1 MAALPALP
9 KDVRIVA
16 SEELWTEA
24 GELPC
29 VLSVDVP
36 LRRFTVRDLLLLE
49 RNTVLES
56 SKPTGADVP
65 VVVNSQVIG
74 WAEFEA
80 MGQRLAVRITEL
92 A

>member
-16 SEELWTEA
+16 SEELWAEA

-36 LRRFTVRDLLLLE
+36 LKRFTVRDLLLLE
-49 RNTVLES
+49 RDTLLES

-80 MGQRLAVRITEL
+80 MGQRLAVRITEV